1 MVGMQDANG
10 ESKHLALLLLKDFIV
25 TDCQQMRNNC
35 TVWILV
41 PVPTTQ
47 VTHAVGSR
55 RS

>member
-25 TDCQQMRNNC
+25 TNCQQMRD
-35 TVWILV
+35 TSMDWMLV
-41 PVPTTQ
+41 LVTTTQ
-47 VTHAVGSR
+47 VPHAAGSG

>member
-25 TDCQQMRNNC
+25 TDCQQMRDNSMD
-35 TVWILV
+35 WILV
-41 PVPTTQ
+41 LVSTTQ